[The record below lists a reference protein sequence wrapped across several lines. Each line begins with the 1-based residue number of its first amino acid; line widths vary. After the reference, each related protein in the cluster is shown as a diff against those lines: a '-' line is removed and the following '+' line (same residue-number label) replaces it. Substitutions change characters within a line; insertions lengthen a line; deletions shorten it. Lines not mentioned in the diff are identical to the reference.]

1 MIQIMLVM
9 LSLIG
14 LSTGIGSVYAD
25 HYMTE
30 VENEFNNYFKD
41 IEQENEDGD
50 NIINVENNAKSEYEV
65 ENEEYKNYNYRDSYV
80 DDEYNSYGDYEVK
93 VRIVT
98 AEDYDHVPDL
108 KVKVKD
114 QTKQIQGNE
123 EFGNGKSVKTFSFD
137 DNEIHEGQK
146 FKACLKALNTG
157 FKDMNV
163 CHQLK
168 RTGAEDSTT
177 FELY

>member
-25 HYMTE
+25 HYMVE
-30 VENEFNNYFKD
+30 AENEFNNYFKD

-93 VRIVT
+93 VKVV
-98 AEDYDHVPDL
+98 AERSYNYIPDL
-108 KVKVKD
+108 KIKIQD
-114 QTKQIQGNE
+114 QTKQVQGTK
-123 EFGNGKSVKTFSFD
+123 EFGNDKAVKKFSFD
-137 DNEIHEGQK
+137 SNEIHEGQK
-146 FKACLKALNTG
+146 YKVCLKAL
-157 FKDMNV
+157 
-163 CHQLK
+163 
-168 RTGAEDSTT
+168 E
-177 FELY
+177 